1 MSFRVA
7 TDRSR
12 GRLRR
17 LRRAL
22 AVILTNAVK
31 LGRNVGFAESVV
43 SRRDRQRGLDERQN
57 GSQAL
62 YLGKSWVVSGRPA
75 VAGRTLR
82 SQGPVFTGWTG
93 RPVKPGLTYWAFLLH
108 LFFIGSFWTRRGS
121 SGELERIAIVSAF
134 DPELMAVEQAIIP
147 KKAESKI
154 EEVNGTRVRLVDL
167 DGKHLYFFLSGVSMV
182 NAALTTQMA
191 IDHFQLDAIIFAG
204 IAGAVDPALH
214 PGDVV
219 VPANWIHQI
228 ESDWLNPDLNR
239 SGSYVLPEFYRPKY
253 GHFEMIFP
261 DDVRVVRKGDAKSR
275 QVHAFPADRYLLGC
289 AESAANRVRLVDA
302 KGEHRSVYI
311 GGNAMSGPVFLD
323 NRDFREFAFRTWK
336 VRLHEMEGTAI
347 AQVGY
352 VNRVP
357 ILIVRGISDL
367 AGGQRGPNW
376 EETYTRL
383 ASRNA
388 ALVAAATLNKLI
400 GQ

>member
-1 MSFRVA
+1 MKSPQLSS
-7 TDRSR
+7 RSNIEPMKPW
-12 GRLRR
+12 
-17 LRRAL
+17 L
-22 AVILTNAVK
+22 A
-31 LGRNVGFAESVV
+31 RC
-43 SRRDRQRGLDERQN
+43 
-57 GSQAL
+57 
-62 YLGKSWVVSGRPA
+62 
-75 VAGRTLR
+75 
-82 SQGPVFTGWTG
+82 
-93 RPVKPGLTYWAFLLH
+93 AFLLR
-108 LFFIGSFWTRRGS
+108 LFLISSFLTLRGS
-121 SGELERIAIVSAF
+121 SAEFDRVGVVSAF
-134 DPELMAVEQAIIP
+134 DPELTAIEQAIIP
-147 KKAESKI
+147 KRAESKI

-167 DGKHLYFFLSGVSMV
+167 HGKHLYFFLSGMSMV

-191 IDHFQLDAIIFAG
+191 VDHFQLDAIIFAG

-219 VPANWIHQI
+219 VPAYWIHQM
-228 ESDWLNPDLNR
+228 ESVWSNPDSNK

-261 DDVRVVRKGDAKSR
+261 NDVQVVRKGDAKLR
-275 QVHAFPADRYLLGC
+275 QVHAFPADRYLLSC
-289 AESAANRVRLVDA
+289 AESAANRVRLVDT
-302 KGEHRSVYI
+302 KGEPRSVYI

-323 NRDFREFAFRTWK
+323 NREFREFAFRTWK

-352 VNRVP
+352 VDRIPV
-357 ILIVRGISDL
+357 LIVRGISDL
-367 AGGQRGPNW
+367 AGGQHGQNS

>member
-1 MSFRVA
+1 MKPW
-7 TDRSR
+7 
-12 GRLRR
+12 
-17 LRRAL
+17 L
-22 AVILTNAVK
+22 A
-31 LGRNVGFAESVV
+31 RC
-43 SRRDRQRGLDERQN
+43 
-57 GSQAL
+57 
-62 YLGKSWVVSGRPA
+62 
-75 VAGRTLR
+75 
-82 SQGPVFTGWTG
+82 
-93 RPVKPGLTYWAFLLH
+93 AFLLR
-108 LFFIGSFWTRRGS
+108 LFLISSFLILRGS
-121 SGELERIAIVSAF
+121 SAEFDRIGIVSAF
-134 DPELMAVEQAIIP
+134 DPELTAIEQAIIP
-147 KKAESKI
+147 KRAESKI

-167 DGKHLYFFLSGVSMV
+167 DGKHLYFFLSGMSMV

-191 IDHFQLDAIIFAG
+191 VDHFQLDAIIFAG

-219 VPANWIHQI
+219 VPAYWIHQM
-228 ESDWLNPDLNR
+228 ESVWSNPDSTK

-261 DDVRVVRKGDAKSR
+261 NDVQVVRKGDAKLR
-275 QVHAFPADRYLLGC
+275 QVHAFPADHYLLSC

-302 KGEHRSVYI
+302 EGEPRSVYI

-352 VNRVP
+352 VDRIPV
-357 ILIVRGISDL
+357 LIVRGISDL
-367 AGGQRGPNW
+367 AGGQHGQNS
-376 EETYTRL
+376 EETNTRL

>member
-1 MSFRVA
+1 MKSPQLSSLSNIVPMKPW
-7 TDRSR
+7 
-12 GRLRR
+12 
-17 LRRAL
+17 L
-22 AVILTNAVK
+22 A
-31 LGRNVGFAESVV
+31 RC
-43 SRRDRQRGLDERQN
+43 
-57 GSQAL
+57 
-62 YLGKSWVVSGRPA
+62 
-75 VAGRTLR
+75 
-82 SQGPVFTGWTG
+82 
-93 RPVKPGLTYWAFLLH
+93 AFLLR
-108 LFFIGSFWTRRGS
+108 LFLISSFLTLRGS
-121 SGELERIAIVSAF
+121 SAEFDRIGIVSAF
-134 DPELMAVEQAIIP
+134 DPELTAIEQAIIP
-147 KKAESKI
+147 KRAESKI

-167 DGKHLYFFLSGVSMV
+167 DGKHLYFFLSGMSMV

-191 IDHFQLDAIIFAG
+191 VDRFQLDAIIFAG

-219 VPANWIHQI
+219 VPAYWIHQM
-228 ESDWLNPDLNR
+228 ESVWSNPDSNK

-261 DDVRVVRKGDAKSR
+261 NDVQVVRKGDAKLR
-275 QVHAFPADRYLLGC
+275 QVHAFPADHHLLSC
-289 AESAANRVRLVDA
+289 AESAANRVRLVDT
-302 KGEHRSVYI
+302 KGEPRSVYI

-352 VNRVP
+352 VDRIPV
-357 ILIVRGISDL
+357 LIVRGISDL
-367 AGGQRGPNW
+367 AGGQHGQNS
-376 EETYTRL
+376 EETNTRL

>member
-1 MSFRVA
+1 MKSPQL
-7 TDRSR
+7 SS
-12 GRLRR
+12 LRNIVPMKPW
-17 LRRAL
+17 L
-22 AVILTNAVK
+22 ARCAFF
-31 LGRNVGFAESVV
+31 LG
-43 SRRDRQRGLDERQN
+43 L
-57 GSQAL
+57 
-62 YLGKSWVVSGRPA
+62 
-75 VAGRTLR
+75 
-82 SQGPVFTGWTG
+82 
-93 RPVKPGLTYWAFLLH
+93 FL
-108 LFFIGSFWTRRGS
+108 IGSFWTHRGS
-121 SGELERIAIVSAF
+121 SAEFDRIGIVSAF
-134 DPELMAVEQAIIP
+134 DPELMAIEQAIIP
-147 KKAESKI
+147 KKAENKI

-167 DGKHLYFFLSGVSMV
+167 DGKHLYFFLSGMSMV

-191 IDHFQLDAIIFAG
+191 VDHFQLDAIIFAG

-219 VPANWIHQI
+219 VPAYWIHQM
-228 ESDWLNPDLNR
+228 ESVWSNPDSNK

-261 DDVRVVRKGDAKSR
+261 NDVQVVRKGDAKLR
-275 QVHAFPADRYLLGC
+275 QVHAFPADRYLLSC
-289 AESAANRVRLVDA
+289 AESAANRVRLVDT
-302 KGEHRSVYI
+302 KGEPRSVYI

-352 VNRVP
+352 VDRIPV
-357 ILIVRGISDL
+357 LIVRGISDL
-367 AGGQRGPNW
+367 AGGQHGQNS

>member
-1 MSFRVA
+1 MKSPQL
-7 TDRSR
+7 SS
-12 GRLRR
+12 LRNI
-17 LRRAL
+17 APMKPWL
-22 AVILTNAVK
+22 ARCAFF
-31 LGRNVGFAESVV
+31 LG
-43 SRRDRQRGLDERQN
+43 L
-57 GSQAL
+57 
-62 YLGKSWVVSGRPA
+62 
-75 VAGRTLR
+75 
-82 SQGPVFTGWTG
+82 
-93 RPVKPGLTYWAFLLH
+93 FL
-108 LFFIGSFWTRRGS
+108 IGSFWAQRGS
-121 SGELERIAIVSAF
+121 SAEFDRIGIVSAF
-134 DPELMAVEQAIIP
+134 DPELTAIEQAIIP
-147 KKAESKI
+147 KKVESKI

-167 DGKHLYFFLSGVSMV
+167 HGKHLYFFLSGMSMV

-191 IDHFQLDAIIFAG
+191 VDHFQLDAIIFAG

-219 VPANWIHQI
+219 VPAYWIHQM
-228 ESDWLNPDLNR
+228 ESVWSNPDSTK

-261 DDVRVVRKGDAKSR
+261 NDVQVVRKGDAKLR
-275 QVHAFPADRYLLGC
+275 QVHAFPADRYLLDC
-289 AESAANRVRLVDA
+289 TESAANRVRLVDT
-302 KGEHRSVYI
+302 KGEPRSVYI

-352 VNRVP
+352 VDRIPV
-357 ILIVRGISDL
+357 LIVRGISDL
-367 AGGQRGPNW
+367 AGGQHGQNS

>member
-1 MSFRVA
+1 MKSPQL
-7 TDRSR
+7 SS
-12 GRLRR
+12 LRNIVPMKPW
-17 LRRAL
+17 L
-22 AVILTNAVK
+22 A
-31 LGRNVGFAESVV
+31 RC
-43 SRRDRQRGLDERQN
+43 
-57 GSQAL
+57 
-62 YLGKSWVVSGRPA
+62 
-75 VAGRTLR
+75 
-82 SQGPVFTGWTG
+82 
-93 RPVKPGLTYWAFLLH
+93 AFLLR
-108 LFFIGSFWTRRGS
+108 LFLISSFLTLRGS
-121 SGELERIAIVSAF
+121 SAEFDRIGIVSAF
-134 DPELMAVEQAIIP
+134 DPELTAIEQAIIP
-147 KKAESKI
+147 KRAESKI

-167 DGKHLYFFLSGVSMV
+167 DGKHLYFFLSGMSMV

-191 IDHFQLDAIIFAG
+191 VDHFQLDAIIFAG

-219 VPANWIHQI
+219 VPAYWIHQM
-228 ESDWLNPDLNR
+228 ESVWSNPDSTK

-261 DDVRVVRKGDAKSR
+261 NDVQVVRKGDAKLR
-275 QVHAFPADRYLLGC
+275 QVHAFPADHYLLSC
-289 AESAANRVRLVDA
+289 AESAANRVRLVDT
-302 KGEHRSVYI
+302 KGEPRSVYI

-357 ILIVRGISDL
+357 VLIVRGISDL

-388 ALVAAATLNKLI
+388 ALVAAATLNKMI

>member
-1 MSFRVA
+1 MKSPQLSSLSNIA
-7 TDRSR
+7 PMKPW
-12 GRLRR
+12 
-17 LRRAL
+17 L
-22 AVILTNAVK
+22 A
-31 LGRNVGFAESVV
+31 RC
-43 SRRDRQRGLDERQN
+43 
-57 GSQAL
+57 
-62 YLGKSWVVSGRPA
+62 
-75 VAGRTLR
+75 
-82 SQGPVFTGWTG
+82 
-93 RPVKPGLTYWAFLLH
+93 AFLLR
-108 LFFIGSFWTRRGS
+108 LFLISSFLTLRGS
-121 SGELERIAIVSAF
+121 SAEFDRVGIVSAF
-134 DPELMAVEQAIIP
+134 DPELTAIEQAIIP
-147 KKAESKI
+147 KRAESKI

-167 DGKHLYFFLSGVSMV
+167 HGKHLYFFLSGMSMV

-191 IDHFQLDAIIFAG
+191 VDHFQLDAIIFAG

-219 VPANWIHQI
+219 VPAYWIHQM
-228 ESDWLNPDLNR
+228 ESVWSNPDSTK

-261 DDVRVVRKGDAKSR
+261 NDVQVVRKGDAKLR
-275 QVHAFPADRYLLGC
+275 QVHAFPADRYLLSC
-289 AESAANRVRLVDA
+289 AESAANRVRLVDT
-302 KGEHRSVYI
+302 KGEPRSVYI

-352 VNRVP
+352 VDRIPV
-357 ILIVRGISDL
+357 LIVRGISDL
-367 AGGQRGPNW
+367 AGGQHGQNS

-388 ALVAAATLNKLI
+388 ALIAAATLKKLI

>member
-1 MSFRVA
+1 MKSPQLSS
-7 TDRSR
+7 RSNIEPMKPW
-12 GRLRR
+12 
-17 LRRAL
+17 L
-22 AVILTNAVK
+22 A
-31 LGRNVGFAESVV
+31 RC
-43 SRRDRQRGLDERQN
+43 
-57 GSQAL
+57 
-62 YLGKSWVVSGRPA
+62 
-75 VAGRTLR
+75 
-82 SQGPVFTGWTG
+82 
-93 RPVKPGLTYWAFLLH
+93 AFLLR
-108 LFFIGSFWTRRGS
+108 LFLISSFLTLRGS
-121 SGELERIAIVSAF
+121 SAEFDRVGIVSAF
-134 DPELMAVEQAIIP
+134 DPELTAIEQAIIP
-147 KKAESKI
+147 KRAESKI

-167 DGKHLYFFLSGVSMV
+167 YGKHLYFFLSGMSMV

-191 IDHFQLDAIIFAG
+191 VDHFQLDAIIFAG

-219 VPANWIHQI
+219 VPAYWIHQM
-228 ESDWLNPDLNR
+228 ESVWSNPDSTK

-261 DDVRVVRKGDAKSR
+261 NDVQVVRKGDAKLR
-275 QVHAFPADRYLLGC
+275 QVHAFPADRYLLSC
-289 AESAANRVRLVDA
+289 AESAANRVRLVDTQ
-302 KGEHRSVYI
+302 GEPRSVYI

-352 VNRVP
+352 VDRIPV
-357 ILIVRGISDL
+357 LIVRGISDL
-367 AGGQRGPNW
+367 AGGQHGQNS